1 MPRRLR
7 LCRVP
12 KYCERAIQYGPGIIP
27 WPPPAAVPTLPPSF
41 RDCYT
46 RQLGQQVK
54 RGRRGRDWVCE
65 KGGMRAVISADN
77 GNRGHSLAIDHRQP
91 SSSSGS
97 PSAPNHI
104 VAYHIISHPKWC
116 WLFPSRRQTNDTNR
130 LETINNNNRCL
141 VGYISR
147 S

>member
-54 RGRRGRDWVCE
+54 RGRQGRDWVCE

-91 SSSSGS
+91 SQQFQWLSVCSISHRIAS
-97 PSAPNHI
+97 
-104 VAYHIISHPKWC
+104 YHIASQVVLAVSQQKADERHKSPGDN
-116 WLFPSRRQTNDTNR
+116 Q
-130 LETINNNNRCL
+130 
-141 VGYISR
+141 
-147 S
+147 